1 MTNSLF
7 FRPSLF
13 LATIFLALGL
23 IAPLPA
29 HAAISNTSLMEDA
42 YATLGSAKHDYKG
55 HRVKAMKQIE
65 AAFNESGWKIKGIGK
80 VHESQAT
87 SDVQL
92 RSARSLLQ
100 QAGVGLS
107 GKAQLH
113 VNNAIA
119 QIDDA
124 LAIK

>member
-1 MTNSLF
+1 MTNRF
-7 FRPSLF
+7 FLRCTTV
-13 LATIFLALGL
+13 LATILLVFGMVARVQ
-23 IAPLPA
+23 AQPA
-29 HAAISNTSLMEDA
+29 SSTTLLEDA

-80 VHESQAT
+80 VREPQAA

-92 RSARSLLQ
+92 RNAESLLQ
-100 QAGVGLS
+100 QAGPGLS
-107 GKAQLH
+107 IKTLKH
-113 VNNAIA
+113 VSDAIA
-119 QIDDA
+119 QINDA